1 MKITYDP
8 EADVLYIEFR
18 ENPPVESINIEE
30 GIYYEID
37 EAGKL
42 VGLEVIYASDKLK
55 DFNKVEFIHYPLPA
69 KRKAKKRSPKKEA
82 ASA

>member
-8 EADVLYIEFR
+8 EADVLYIEFK
-18 ENPPVESINIEE
+18 ENTPVESVKIEE

-37 EAGKL
+37 EAGHL
-42 VGLEVIYASDKLK
+42 VGLEILYASDKFK
-55 DFNKVEFIHYPLPA
+55 NFNKIEFEHYAFPI
-69 KRKAKKRSPKKEA
+69 KKRPKKQSKKKEA